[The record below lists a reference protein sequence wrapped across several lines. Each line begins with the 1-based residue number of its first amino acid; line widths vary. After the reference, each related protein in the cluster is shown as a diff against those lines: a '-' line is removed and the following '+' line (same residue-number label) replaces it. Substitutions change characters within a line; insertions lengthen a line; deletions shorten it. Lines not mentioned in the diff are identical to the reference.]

1 MIIAK
6 GRYLYSLIELAS
18 ESESSSEC
26 FVRQTAVTGGGRIV
40 KSVRGNGKQPNH
52 SRFLLSTVQHIS
64 AVIVERH
71 QHYQHDQHYLLQS
84 LEEWRIRRNDTDEDR
99 WSPNKFLMLSSLTL
113 GHTMLSLNLNNSDDN
128 TGWLSVVSVNT
139 PSKPSP
145 PAHLTMVTLSTC
157 FLIPGFFS
165 FLGLLSQSLLLS
177 RNR

>member
-6 GRYLYSLIELAS
+6 GRYLHSLIELAS

-71 QHYQHDQHYLLQS
+71 QHYQHYLLQS

-99 WSPNKFLMLSSLTL
+99 WSPNKFLMLSYLTP

-145 PAHLTMVTLSTC
+145 PAQLTMVTLSTC
-157 FLIPGFFS
+157 FLVPGFFS